1 MNEFIKIKEYI
12 INKNDI
18 VFIRFHEGNSY
29 SVKIVIKNNYEIVE
43 YPHNSQ
49 EFKEIKEKLIKILE
63 VK

>member
-1 MNEFIKIKEYI
+1 MNEFIKIKDYI

-18 VFIRFHEGNSY
+18 VFVRFHVGNSY

-43 YPHNSQ
+43 YPDNSQ

>member
-18 VFIRFHEGNSY
+18 VFVRFHVGNSY
-29 SVKIVIKNNYEIVE
+29 SVKIVIKNNCEIVE
-43 YPHNSQ
+43 YPSNSQ
-49 EFKEIKEKLIKILE
+49 EFKEIKEKLTKILE